1 MLTEKEIDKIAEEYA
16 QKFVPMFRSVGAYAF
31 TEGFLAA
38 QELINERLR
47 EL

>member
-1 MLTEKEIDKIAEEYA
+1 MMTEKEINELAEEYA
-16 QKFVPMFRSVGAYAF
+16 QKFVPMFRKVGAYAF

-38 QELINERLR
+38 QEMINEKLR